1 MHKLIWNWVFSL
13 TPREANP
20 ANEAERLNATMKT
33 TAVNRY
39 NASNRLKWQGKIAFA
54 TTTILSLGLIFIPLM
69 QLANVPLALK
79 GEVLNAIQIF
89 LAVSILVYSVIIGT
103 ARYDVRSEQLNDC
116 GDKLKELIR
125 ELRREQEAAGDKL
138 DKETI
143 RNLQIRYSAITTDVE
158 NHTRN
163 DYRLTLLQTEDMYKI
178 TGTVRLWMWIQ
189 YWAFSIIQHIPS
201 ICLLIVELIFIL
213 DMFGATKIF
222 SPFLNGTYTSNS

>member
-1 MHKLIWNWVFSL
+1 VFSL